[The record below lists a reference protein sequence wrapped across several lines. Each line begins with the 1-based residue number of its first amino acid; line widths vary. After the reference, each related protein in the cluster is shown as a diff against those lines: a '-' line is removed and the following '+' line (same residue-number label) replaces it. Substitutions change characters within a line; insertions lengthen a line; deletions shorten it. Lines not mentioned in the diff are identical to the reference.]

1 MPPEARQ
8 RLQRRPAMPPA
19 AGTPPMG
26 GGPPMGK
33 APAPAPRVPPAAPQ
47 GKPPEADQ
55 QRRAAMNSAMAK
67 ASAQLGVP
75 AEALQGFSLEE
86 LQLLPKAMEKL
97 SEILSNTAQD
107 EAEQKMFG
115 MEAGAALR
123 QSGRGASI
131 SGNRSKQQIKDDLQQ
146 QIPLKSPKR

>member
-33 APAPAPRVPPAAPQ
+33 APAPAPRVPAAAPQ
-47 GKPPEADQ
+47 SKPPEADQ
-55 QRRAAMNSAMAK
+55 QRRAAMDSAMAK
-67 ASAQLGVP
+67 ASSQLGVP
-75 AEALQGFSLEE
+75 VEALQGFSLEE

-97 SEILSNTAQD
+97 SEILHDTAQE
-107 EAEQKMFG
+107 EAEQKMFS
-115 MEAGAALR
+115 MEQGAALR
-123 QSGRGASI
+123 QSGRGHSI